1 MKKFALLGLLAF
13 VLAHAHALA
22 AESPAPS
29 STPSVSST
37 TTTTSA
43 ATSVVEQIK
52 KSGTFDPETVGS
64 RMEAKGRELMQ
75 LARSG
80 SNLYLAVALVVFL
93 ALLIAGL
100 FFKKMI
106 KTAFYFG
113 FVAVIGYLIL
123 NHWDKILNAI
133 MAVLKWLFGEPGAGG
148 GETAA

>member
-29 STPSVSST
+29 S
-37 TTTTSA
+37 TTSA

-100 FFKKMI
+100 FFKKLI

-133 MAVLKWLFGEPGAGG
+133 MAILKWLFGEPGSGG
-148 GETAA
+148 GEAAA